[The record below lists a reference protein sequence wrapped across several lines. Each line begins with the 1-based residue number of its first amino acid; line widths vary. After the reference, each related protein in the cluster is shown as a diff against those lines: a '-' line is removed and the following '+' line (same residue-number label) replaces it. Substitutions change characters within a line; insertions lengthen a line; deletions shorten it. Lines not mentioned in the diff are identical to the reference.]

1 MLVEEKI
8 AAVAKE
14 IDSDFDGILT
24 FDEFKLAADSFGF
37 TKDKSGAILS
47 YDDEQKQVAK
57 IQEVYNMF
65 DSNGDGKVDVAEFCR
80 FVLPDEDLLTKAF
93 IQFDTDKSGSLSRK
107 ELKSALKALPRP
119 DDPALKAGGKALDKM
134 LASFDQDGDD
144 SIDLQEWIA
153 NMSPSLRKLLVACMD
168 ENYSIQ
174 AFAKKHPPKSAAP
187 SRDATEIDTKLEKK
201 SGLRSLKPVG
211 GGLGARLSAPSGA
224 DLKAKFEQ
232 LDSSKDGLL
241 EKGEL
246 KSAMAALLPG
256 VDSSIL
262 TAVLNTEFSKADGD
276 MSGALSFAEFEKF
289 YQAVVP
295 QLGVRA

>member
-14 IDSDFDGILT
+14 IDADFDGILS
-24 FDEFKLAADSFGF
+24 FDEFKLAAESFGF
-37 TKDKSGAILS
+37 NKDKSGAILS
-47 YDDEQKQVAK
+47 YDDEQKQSAK
-57 IQEVYNMF
+57 IKEVYLMF
-65 DSNGDGKVDVAEFCR
+65 DSNGDGKVDISEFCR

-119 DDPALKAGGKALDKM
+119 DDPSLKAGGKALDKM
-134 LASFDQDGDD
+134 LASFDEDGDD

-153 NMSPSLRKLLVACMD
+153 NMSPALRKLLVACMD
-168 ENYSIQ
+168 ENYTIQ
-174 AFAKKHPPKSAAP
+174 AFAKKHPKSAAP
-187 SRDATEIDTKLEKK
+187 ARDATQIATPLDKK
-201 SGLRSLKPVG
+201 SGLKSLKPVG
-211 GGLGARLSAPSGA
+211 GSSHAAAPSGA
-224 DLKAKFEQ
+224 ALKAKFEE
-232 LDSSKDGLL
+232 LDASKDGLL
-241 EKGEL
+241 EKSEL

-262 TAVLNTEFSKADGD
+262 NSVLNTQFSKADGD

-295 QLGVRA
+295 QLGL